1 MINMFEEFE
10 DKKDTKILEKEI
22 EKGDKFTDFAA
33 FDKKQRKKLNL
44 IWMYKILIGKKASKF
59 LSKLDLKSYRII
71 SNAIKKLSNF
81 HSEKNLDIK
90 SLKGKYENMTRLRI
104 GSRRILFTV
113 DEINKEINI
122 WIIEDRGDIYWKN
135 VERNPD

>member
-1 MINMFEEFE
+1 
-10 DKKDTKILEKEI
+10 
-22 EKGDKFTDFAA
+22 
-33 FDKKQRKKLNL
+33 
-44 IWMYKILIGKKASKF
+44 MYKILIGKKASKF

-122 WIIEDRGDIYWKN
+122 WIIEDRGDIY
-135 VERNPD
+135 